1 MSTKTF
7 GSYLAELR
15 REKKMTQKEVADRLY
30 VSDKTVSRWETDR
43 SLPELSL
50 VPAIADLLGVSADEL
65 LRSGMSQTEESEEE
79 SATNA
84 MAENVAQI
92 ACRRFNRRGLIAL
105 ILFFAA
111 PALAIIMNM
120 VGPMSKVV
128 EGEDSM
134 TESVRSVALRTSS
147 MVLFIGAIFGSII
160 FLIVYFLIQNRHI
173 RDCGAPENV
182 RKMYQDRLRGR
193 FVLYFGIIGF
203 VILTLIGWI
212 LPAIGVIAVVLV
224 CDWLLRSRRS

>member
-50 VPAIADLLGVSADEL
+50 VPALADLLGVSADEF
-65 LRSGMSQTEESEEE
+65 LRAGLTQTEEVEEDN
-79 SATNA
+79 APNA

-92 ACRRFNRRGLIAL
+92 ACRQFNRKGLIAL

-111 PALAIIMNM
+111 PALVIIMNM
-120 VGPMSKVV
+120 VGPTSKVV
-128 EGEDSM
+128 VGESS
-134 TESVRSVALRTSS
+134 EPLRSILLRTGSLI
-147 MVLFIGAIFGSII
+147 LFFGAFFGSLI
-160 FLIVYFLIQNRHI
+160 FLISYYLIQNRHI

-182 RKMYQDRLRGR
+182 RRMYQDRLRGR

-203 VILTLIGWI
+203 VILTLLGWL
-212 LPAIGVIAVVLV
+212 LPAIGVMAVVLV
-224 CDWLLRSRRS
+224 CDWLLHRGRR